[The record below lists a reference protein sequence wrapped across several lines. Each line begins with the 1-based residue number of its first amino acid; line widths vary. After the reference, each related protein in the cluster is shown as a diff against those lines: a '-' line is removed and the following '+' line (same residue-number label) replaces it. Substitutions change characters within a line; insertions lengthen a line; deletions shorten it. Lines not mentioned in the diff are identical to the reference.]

1 MKSNSPIKSSF
12 IRIYLSKFRKSNC
25 IYHSD
30 ELSIPSTI
38 KSVSFLLN
46 NSKFNHYGDIL
57 FYIPLIIYLSRY
69 MTCNIISCKS
79 QYKFLEFFFGK
90 NVNINLF
97 DKSDQTLRH
106 ELIITMPYLLYY
118 NKGYHNKLIGL
129 GLPTQPINESYP
141 LYLSKQIFYK
151 LKLEFS
157 LQGYHNILK
166 QMSKQSYQSKLR
178 DNNILDKDE
187 SYIAVSPYL
196 ASGKFRDLFKLKKN
210 KILTESM
217 KAADKTKSKLLLLG
231 SSDDPEITSDNIK
244 DLRGIEM
251 PNLLAIMTCK
261 NVIAG
266 YGFDNIWMHY
276 FDLIGKDYFTLYRGR
291 YMPLN
296 NYIHYNS
303 INISF
308 LSDKKSKNYI
318 H

>member
-1 MKSNSPIKSSF
+1 MKGNSLLKSSL
-12 IRIYLSKFRKSNC
+12 IRMYLSKFRKSNC
-25 IYHSD
+25 IYHSN
-30 ELSIPSTI
+30 ELSIPSMM

-46 NSKFNHYGDIL
+46 NPKFNHYGDIL
-57 FYIPLIIYLSRY
+57 FYIPLIIYLSKY
-69 MTCNIISCKS
+69 MICNVISCES
-79 QYKFLEFFFGK
+79 QYKFLEFFL
-90 NVNINLF
+90 NENENINIIVET
-97 DKSDQTLRH
+97 DQTIRH

-118 NKGYHNKLIGL
+118 NRKYHNKLIGL
-129 GLPTQPINESYP
+129 GLPNQSINESYP
-141 LYLSKQIFYK
+141 LYLTKQIFNK
-151 LKLEFS
+151 LKLEFNLHS
-157 LQGYHNILK
+157 YHDILTK
-166 QMSKQSYQSKLR
+166 MSKQSCQSELCN
-178 DNNILDKDE
+178 NNIIDRDD

-196 ASGKFRDLFKLKKN
+196 SSGKFRDLFKLKKN
-210 KILTESM
+210 KILTESL

-231 SSDDPEITSDNIK
+231 SDDDAEINIGNIK

-251 PNLLAIMTCK
+251 SNLLAIMPCK

-308 LSDKKSKNYI
+308 LSDNKSKNYI
-318 H
+318 R